1 MAFPIKINID
11 SVLKLPLSKRIL
23 ILAGVNL
30 AVAGL
35 MYWFLIGPKYAKVAE
50 LDSEL
55 SALTVKLNES
65 RQIAADI
72 PKYLKEKEE
81 MEEKLAA
88 AVAQLPNAKEI
99 PDLIDGISGAGVQA
113 GLKIL
118 LFKPDKEVEKGF
130 YAEVPVKMTV
140 EGRYESLYDFS
151 VKIGNL
157 PRIVNLGSLEVV
169 SQGHKNRVPVLKTD
183 LVATTFRF
191 LPGDAAEAVQEEEG
205 DRKKG
210 DRKK

>member
-1 MAFPIKINID
+1 MDLPIKINID
-11 SVLKLPLSKRIL
+11 SILKLSLSRRIL
-23 ILAGVNL
+23 ILAAVNL

-35 MYWFLIGPKYAKVAE
+35 IYWLLIGPKYARVGELEAE
-50 LDSEL
+50 MVQ
-55 SALTVKLNES
+55 LTVKLNES

-72 PKYLKEKEE
+72 PKYIKEKEE
-81 MEEKLAA
+81 MEVKLAA

-99 PDLIDGISGAGVQA
+99 PDLIDGISGAGVKA

-118 LFKPDKEVEKGF
+118 LFKPDKEVQKGF
-130 YAEVPVKMTV
+130 YAEVPVIMTV

-157 PRIVNLGSLEVV
+157 PRIVNLGSLEIV
-169 SQGHKNRVPVLKTD
+169 SQGHKNRVPVLKTE

-191 LPGDAAEAVQEEEG
+191 LSGQDEG
-205 DRKKG
+205 EQKK
-210 DRKK
+210 